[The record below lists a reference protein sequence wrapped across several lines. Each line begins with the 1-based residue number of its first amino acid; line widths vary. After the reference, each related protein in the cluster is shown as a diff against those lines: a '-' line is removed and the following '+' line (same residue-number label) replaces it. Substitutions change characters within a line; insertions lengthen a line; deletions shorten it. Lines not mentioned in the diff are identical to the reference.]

1 MEPTNNEMLAQEI
14 KKYEERK
21 ADERRGN
28 VLATA
33 YMVLLN
39 TILMFLIGGYIA
51 LSMDVR
57 DLQKVL
63 NDISVT
69 NAENQISKN
78 ARVESTEK
86 QLKELWA
93 AIDETDISLDKVAT
107 VEYDDEA
114 PVLSNT
120 EMVPT
125 CSTNTF
131 RCMDYRT
138 LTNHASEQWK
148 LQMEC
153 YSDAVTGIRVYQK
166 NGIRYFCAAL
176 GSAYGQNI
184 GDAFNFT
191 LENGTSF
198 NVIYAD
204 FKNPLG
210 STDMF
215 FGHPDTNYD
224 GELGIGLLEF
234 VYDKDIAPQKVI
246 QAGTM
251 TALDIFGGLR
261 GDGGNIAKIV
271 YLGKVWNNDSSI

>member
-1 MEPTNNEMLAQEI
+1 MEPNNEKRSNA
-14 KKYEERK
+14 
-21 ADERRGN
+21 
-28 VLATA
+28 LATT
-33 YMVLLN
+33 YLIMLNVTIVVLLAW
-39 TILMFLIGGYIA
+39 TLCLTVQMK
-51 LSMDVR
+51 
-57 DLQKVL
+57 DLEAIV
-63 NDISVT
+63 NDIST
-69 NAENQISKN
+69 IMEENENPKN
-78 ARVESTEK
+78 PRVESSEK
-86 QLKELWA
+86 CLKELRES
-93 AIDETDISLDKVAT
+93 IKQTDISI
-107 VEYDDEA
+107 EYKSPTIEYNDEQ
-114 PVLSNT
+114 PDLSVY

-148 LQMEC
+148 LQTEC
-153 YSDAVTGIRVYQK
+153 YSDGVTGIRVYQR
-166 NGIRYFCAAL
+166 NGVRYFCAAL

-210 STDMF
+210 SSDIF
-215 FGHPDTNYD
+215 FGHPDVNYD

-234 VYDKDIAPQKVI
+234 VYDKDVAPKCVNES
-246 QAGTM
+246 GTM
-251 TALDIFGGLR
+251 TALDIFGGLY